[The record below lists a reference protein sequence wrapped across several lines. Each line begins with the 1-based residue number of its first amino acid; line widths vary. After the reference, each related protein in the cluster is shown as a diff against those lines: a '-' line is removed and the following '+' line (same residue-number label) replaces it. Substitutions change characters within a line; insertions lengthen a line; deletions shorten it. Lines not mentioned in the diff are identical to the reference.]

1 MKRLKEFG
9 KTLLII
15 LLLCCLVLLA
25 VASVPVETIRS
36 DPNLSKLLQPFA
48 PLLGLPEAELAY
60 VETALPILD
69 AAQPIAVSVC
79 NSAGRTSAQWD
90 FDALDQAYDTFG
102 SMLGQALDTAELFAE
117 TNDAQLRRALSGS
130 SVYFRYGCD
139 LPADL
144 LASWLGAELEADVPD
159 TGAYLLSVEGDAV
172 VLYLLGST
180 TLRSV
185 TQADAASLEL
195 QLEQFR
201 PDGSQFA
208 FEADSSLE
216 PMALLPGAVAAAPG
230 AAVSN
235 PCDSRYVDQLATD
248 LGFNPYS
255 EARFTDDDGVTYFSE
270 ANCTLEVSSTG
281 QIRLNNAARDRFTA
295 SSGSDEALVE
305 LARQMMETAAGSV
318 SGDGRLYLSGV
329 TRQGEQTVCTFQYL
343 VSGIPVVLGSD
354 AAAVTF
360 TGSTLTHME
369 IQVLAFSLSGQT
381 LYPLPVAQAEAVL
394 TEGSELTLQYHISG
408 SELAAGWKK

>member
-172 VLYLLGST
+172 V
-180 TLRSV
+180 
-185 TQADAASLEL
+185 
-195 QLEQFR
+195 
-201 PDGSQFA
+201 
-208 FEADSSLE
+208 
-216 PMALLPGAVAAAPG
+216 LLPGAVAAAPG